1 METRV
6 GPAGARLLVVRAME
20 YFCAAPDMDLTGPW
34 LSACPSCSGLSI
46 AVPVVVDGLCF
57 LLVGLELFQDTG
69 PLFLEGRHGSCPP
82 PPPLALF
89 WRLKCEFGACF
100 GVCDLVLRPW
110 LVKVPRPR
118 FRRACG
124 NALLN

>member
-1 METRV
+1 METRA

-82 PPPLALF
+82 PPPPGSVLAVEVRVRCLL
-89 WRLKCEFGACF
+89 RCMRFGSS
-100 GVCDLVLRPW
+100 
-110 LVKVPRPR
+110 
-118 FRRACG
+118 
-124 NALLN
+124 ALAG